1 MGLPYVFVGYSFE
14 DAKGKTSSTEIKMPA
29 NVDIAVASTFA
40 RSTAQMI
47 DKIIKGKITDVSIG
61 LKIAL
66 SSVTSP
72 SLRAA
77 ADDDSDVEEGAK
89 FGFVTSAGGST
100 SVRIPTIDEA
110 IFVPGTSQVDVT
122 SGTDADDFVQRMIA
136 GQTVGLINVSPSDQ
150 HEDDIT
156 TLDYAKESFTS
167 SR

>member
-1 MGLPYVFVGYSFE
+1 MGLPYVFVGYTFQ

-29 NVDIAVASTFA
+29 SVDIAIAATFA

-47 DKIIKGKITDVSIG
+47 DKIIKGKITDISIG

-66 SSVTSP
+66 SSVSSP

-89 FGFVTSAGGST
+89 FGFLTSAGGST
-100 SVRIPTIDEA
+100 NLRIPTIDEA
-110 IFVPGTSQVDVT
+110 IFVAGTEQVDLT

-136 GQTVGLINVSPSDQ
+136 GQTVGIINVSPSDI
-150 HEDDIT
+150 HEDDIVAV
-156 TLDYAKESFTS
+156 DYAKEAFVGS
-167 SR
+167 